1 MSQLKNILLA
11 DSTEDLTVKPEPV
24 EPPAE
29 VIKEQESKEEAKLSN
44 LADATESLS
53 KTAANMSKAVDDKLK
68 ALSSKLMP
76 SKVHS
81 DTEDDAT
88 NEEAPEKHLPFAE
101 ASDTLSKVAENM
113 TKAVDDKLKAF
124 SSKFKTPADDKAEV
138 DKVEAREEDT
148 RSETSTEAKRE
159 GRLTV
164 KFKEIKE
171 KTVTGVSKITRGR
184 SMQRGSSRRNEEGTE
199 EQIIRTR
206 SESRSQKAG

>member
-44 LADATESLS
+44 LAEATESLS

-81 DTEDDAT
+81 DTEDDAAT
-88 NEEAPEKHLPFAE
+88 NEEGHEKHLPFAE

-113 TKAVDDKLKAF
+113 TKA
-124 SSKFKTPADDKAEV
+124 EV

-148 RSETSTEAKRE
+148 RSETSTDAKRE